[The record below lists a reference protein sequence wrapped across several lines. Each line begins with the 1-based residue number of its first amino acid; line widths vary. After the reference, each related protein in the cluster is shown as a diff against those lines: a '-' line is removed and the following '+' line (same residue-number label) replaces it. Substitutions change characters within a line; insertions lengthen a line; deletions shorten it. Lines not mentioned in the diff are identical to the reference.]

1 MNLKDILHLKSDRKL
16 KTIIFPE
23 SYDARVLGAARII
36 LKEKSAK
43 VVLINTGKDLSRHF
57 KDSELLDIIDIN
69 FNEQFLDEYFA
80 LKKVKKPEISLDQC
94 RQDLNDPLIFSCMLL
109 KKDYANGV
117 VAGSVYS
124 TSAVLRASISVVGL
138 AENNKTVSS
147 FFLFHFPK
155 NSVHKDKVLA
165 YADSG
170 VIPNPTVEQLSD
182 IAIQTSRNYKKLTSI
197 TPRAAFLSFS
207 TKGSAKDASLDKILN
222 AYELTKK
229 RDPKLICDAELQFD
243 AAFVPSV
250 AKRKNPKGTIKGNAN
265 VFIFPDLNAGN
276 IAYKIT
282 ERIGSAIA
290 TGPIIQGLA
299 KPVMD
304 LSRGCEVNDIVNM
317 SYVISKM

>member
-1 MNLKDILHLKSDRKL
+1 MTLKTILHLKSNRKL

-23 SYDARVLGAARII
+23 SYDERIIGAARVI

-43 VVLINTGKDLSRHF
+43 VVLINTGKDLSKHF

-69 FNEQFLDEYFA
+69 FNEQFLNEYFE
-80 LKKVKKPEISLDQC
+80 LKRKKKPEITEEQC
-94 RQDLNDPLIFSCMLL
+94 RKELNDPLIFSCMLL
-109 KKDYANGV
+109 RNGYADGV
-117 VAGSVYS
+117 IAGSVYS
-124 TSAVLRASISVVGL
+124 TTDVLRASISIVGL

-155 NSVHKDKVLA
+155 TSPHKDKILA

-170 VIPNPTVEQLSD
+170 VIPTPNAEQLSD
-182 IAIQTSRNYKKLTSI
+182 IAIQTAKNYKKLTSI
-197 TPRAAFLSFS
+197 TSKVAFLSFS
-207 TKGSAKDASLDKILN
+207 TKGSAKDESLDKILE
-222 AYELTKK
+222 AYQLTKK
-229 RDPKLICDAELQFD
+229 REPKLICDAELQFD
-243 AAFVPSV
+243 AAYVPSV
-250 AKRKNPKGTIKGNAN
+250 AKRKNPKGAIKGDAN

-282 ERIGSAIA
+282 ERIGGAIA
-290 TGPIIQGLA
+290 TGPIVQGLA

-317 SYVISKM
+317 SYVISKF